1 MYNFNYMIK
10 VTGIV
15 VLLNLILPKLAKPL
29 ANKDE
34 ITPPNGAGNLSFKGQ
49 VMHMLVHH
57 GQVPL
62 TSSLIVALLV
72 IIALYLAQ
80 LIKI

>member
-1 MYNFNYMIK
+1 MIK

-15 VLLNLILPKLAKPL
+15 VLLNLILPTLAKPL

-34 ITPPNGAGNLSFKGQ
+34 ISPPNGAGNLSFKGQ

-72 IIALYLAQ
+72 IIALYLSQ

>member
-34 ITPPNGAGNLSFKGQ
+34 ISPPNGAGNLSFKGQ

-72 IIALYLAQ
+72 IIALYLSQ

>member
-34 ITPPNGAGNLSFKGQ
+34 ISPPNGAGNLSFKGQ